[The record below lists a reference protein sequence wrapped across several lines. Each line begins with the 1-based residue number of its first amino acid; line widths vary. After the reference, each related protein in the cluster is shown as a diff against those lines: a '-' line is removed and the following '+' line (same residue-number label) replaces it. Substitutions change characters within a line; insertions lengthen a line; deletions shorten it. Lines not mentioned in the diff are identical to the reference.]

1 MSDCDD
7 LPELVCFNKP
17 KVERLQEGLERPEDL
32 ETMARALKVAGH
44 PGRLAVLR
52 LLARE
57 ECCVCDLA
65 HTLGLPISTASQHL
79 RRLKQAGLLQSRP
92 DGKLVLYR
100 LTDHAMVPFVTG
112 FVSNG
117 SADVDESGAGNGPA

>member
-32 ETMARALKVAGH
+32 EAMARALKVAGH
-44 PGRLAVLR
+44 PGRLAVLK

-57 ECCVCDLA
+57 ECCVCDVA
-65 HTLGLPISTASQHL
+65 HTLGQPISTASQHL
-79 RRLKQAGLLQSRP
+79 RKLKDAGLLVSRRE
-92 DGKLVLYR
+92 GKLVIYALNGSPMTA
-100 LTDHAMVPFVTG
+100 LVTG
-112 FVSNG
+112 NG
-117 SADVDESGAGNGPA
+117 SMENAS